1 MRIAVCDDNQQF
13 LSEFEKK
20 VKKYCAIRDW
30 E

>member
-20 VKKYCAIRDW
+20 VKKYCAIRED
-30 E
+30 